1 MTDNEIKLIELDKT
15 VRENEIVRQTN
26 ENRRIQ
32 DNTAIKSAESERE
45 DRFESSMAKWQSDV
59 DSLIATGSTYEERI
73 SALEA
78 IVRHATL

>member
-32 DNTAIKSAESERE
+32 DETAIKSAEAERE
-45 DRFESSMAKWQSDV
+45 DRFESSMARWQSDV
-59 DSLIATGSTYEERI
+59 DSLIASGSTYEARI

-78 IVRHATL
+78 IVLHATL